1 MSKNPLGDYIHKRRS
16 ELNLSQNQLAKR
28 AGVSHSYIKQLE
40 EGLNPSTGRPI
51 SPTAITFAKL
61 AKGLS
66 QPSDPVEVDALIRI
80 AHGASPKPESPKEA
94 ARPLLA
100 EVNHFTEL
108 EYPPTAQ
115 ERAILADMDR
125 YAIGF
130 GALSEP
136 GFWSQPPEKRRPA
149 FRYLEGI
156 IEEAKEYDES
166 RDDRHA

>member
-1 MSKNPLGDYIHKRRS
+1 MSKNPLGDYIRTKRN

-51 SPTAITFAKL
+51 SPTAATFAKL

-66 QPSDPVEVDALIRI
+66 RPSEPVDVDALLRI
-80 AHGASPKPESPKEA
+80 ARGESPEPPSKEA
-94 ARPLLA
+94 PRPLLA
-100 EVNHFTEL
+100 EVNHFSEL

-115 ERAILADMDR
+115 ERQILADMDR
-125 YAIGF
+125 YKIGF

-156 IEEAKEYDES
+156 IEEAKEYYES
-166 RDDRHA
+166 RGASHA

>member
-1 MSKNPLGDYIHKRRS
+1 MSKNPLGDYIRTRRD

-51 SPTAITFAKL
+51 SPTAATFAKL

-66 QPSDPVEVDALIRI
+66 RPSDPIDIDALLRI
-80 AHGASPKPESPKEA
+80 SRGEAPLSREAS
-94 ARPLLA
+94 RPLLA
-100 EVNHFTEL
+100 EVNHFAEL
-108 EYPPTAQ
+108 EYPPTPQ
-115 ERAILADMDR
+115 ERLILAEMDQ
-125 YAIGF
+125 YKIGF

-156 IEEAKEYDES
+156 IEEAKEYYES
-166 RDDRHA
+166 RGGQHA